1 MVVLPGSDGDFG
13 VLAGHAP
20 LISTIRPG
28 VIEVYDGNA
37 VSERLFVSGGMV
49 EVTPEACTVLAEDA
63 VNVKEIDRATAE
75 QRLKD
80 AREDVNLARDPP
92 RVGEGRKSCSRGR
105 SVGRGRELSRIHIGE
120 PCKGRSIGPVL
131 KGASLWWRPSS
142 LLAGVDSVSL
152 HPTVVWRCGCRV
164 HGL

>member
-80 AREDVNLARDPP
+80 AREDVNLARDPH
-92 RVGEGRKSCSRGR
+92 
-105 SVGRGRELSRIHIGE
+105 ELAKAE
-120 PCKGRSIGPVL
+120 KAAAVAEAL
-131 KGASLWWRPSS
+131 VEA
-142 LLAGVDSVSL
+142 VS
-152 HPTVVWRCGCRV
+152 
-164 HGL
+164 